1 MPDRRWRWP
10 LLLALVTALA
20 LAGCVPGTAP
30 TPPPTADPTTVPR
43 PFTVGTTDRIT
54 VTDPAAI
61 VDAASSTVAHNVFQR
76 LMTTEPGGQAPQP
89 DAARE
94 CRFASP
100 TRYICTL
107 REGLRFHNGHEL
119 TSSDVKFSIE
129 RALRLNVAGSSVSM
143 LSSLRRIETPD
154 PRTVEFVLSRPDTQF
169 GFGLAGP
176 AASIVDEEVYDP
188 DAIRPPGSSMIGSGP
203 FQVSFFSD
211 QELQLARYPN
221 YVGPH
226 PGGVAGLVLRVFP
239 DSPALETAMQEH
251 AVDVVW
257 RGLSTPAITRLS
269 NQISQNDNQRTDT
282 GYSQLLLAGA
292 RVRELWWN
300 PDSKHRD
307 DKDMR
312 TAVAAALQEYRV
324 LASLVPPETPGHV
337 ASFEVGAG
345 AEPDITWK
353 QRVHLTLAYDPT
365 APDAADQAN
374 QIRTRLEGSGG
385 WSVRLVQATPV
396 ESSDADLL
404 LVDFTPWTATPM
416 SWLQPYLDQ
425 AVQDDEVD
433 EATAVVRKNGDPA
446 KVQPALAK
454 LQELAAEDLVVLP
467 IIQTGESVFV
477 AEGWIADPTAFGP
490 AWQLGL
496 WGFRRA

>member
-10 LLLALVTALA
+10 LLLTLVVLVLTS
-20 LAGCVPGTAP
+20 CVPGTAP
-30 TPPPTADPTTVPR
+30 TPPPTAGPTTVPR

-61 VDAASSTVAHNVFQR
+61 VDAASATVAYNVFQR
-76 LMTTEPGGQAPQP
+76 LMTTDPGAQAPKP

-107 REGLRFHNGHEL
+107 REGLSFHNGHPL

-129 RALRLNVAGSSVSM
+129 RALRLNVKGSSVSM
-143 LSSLRRIETPD
+143 LASLRRIETPD
-154 PRTVEFVLSRPDTQF
+154 EQTVEFVLSRPDTQF

-176 AASIVDEEVYDP
+176 AASILDEEVYDP
-188 DAIRPPGSSMIGSGP
+188 DTIRPPGSSMIGSGP

-211 QELQLARYPN
+211 EELQLARNPSYK
-221 YVGPH
+221 GPS
-226 PGGVAGLVLRVFP
+226 PGGVAGLVLRVYP
-239 DSPALETAMQEH
+239 DSAELETAMQEH

-269 NQISQNDNQRTDT
+269 NQISGNENQRTDL
-282 GYSQLLLAGA
+282 GYSQLLLPGA

-300 PDSKHRD
+300 PDSKHDD
-307 DKDMR
+307 DKEMR

-324 LASLVPPETPGHV
+324 LTSLVPPEFPGHV
-337 ASFEVGAG
+337 ASFKVGAG
-345 AEPDITWK
+345 AEADITWK

-374 QIRTRLEGSGG
+374 QIRARLEDSGG
-385 WSVRLVQATPV
+385 WSVRLVKATPV

-416 SWLQPYLDQ
+416 AWLQPYLDQ
-425 AVQDDEVD
+425 AVQEDEVD
-433 EATAVVRKNGDPA
+433 KATAVVRRTGDPA
-446 KVQPALAK
+446 KAQPAVAK
-454 LQELAAEDLVVLP
+454 LQKLAAEDLVALP
-467 IIQTGESVFV
+467 IIQTSESVFV
-477 AEGWIADPTAFGP
+477 ADGWVADPNAFGP
-490 AWQLGL
+490 ARQLGL
-496 WGFRRA
+496 WGFRTA